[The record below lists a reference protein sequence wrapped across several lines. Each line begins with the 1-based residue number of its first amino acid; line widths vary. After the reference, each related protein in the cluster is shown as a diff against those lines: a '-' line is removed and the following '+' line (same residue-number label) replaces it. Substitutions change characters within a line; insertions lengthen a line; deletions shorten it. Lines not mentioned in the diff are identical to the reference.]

1 MSSPSTDN
9 NTCKVKANVTNTSAK
24 QSHSNLR
31 PPRRLCVVLYAHV
44 NGRDSEQLRSLA
56 VQLEILRR
64 HSCREGWT
72 IVGEFADAE
81 AGDSVARPGLRHAL
95 SDAQDG
101 QYDILLVYA
110 LDRLARSVRDAA
122 SVFDELDQAGVLV
135 LSVTDTMDITSLNQQ
150 TWLLIRSVIAASQ
163 ESQARVS
170 VGALIPVPGEKL

>member
-56 VQLEILRR
+56 IQLEILRR

-81 AGDSVARPGLRHAL
+81 AGDSFARPGLRRAL

-101 QYDILLVYA
+101 QYDILLVYGS
-110 LDRLARSVRDAA
+110 RS
-122 SVFDELDQAGVLV
+122 S
-135 LSVTDTMDITSLNQQ
+135 
-150 TWLLIRSVIAASQ
+150 
-163 ESQARVS
+163 
-170 VGALIPVPGEKL
+170 GALGSRRGIRVRRAGPSWRARPVSHRYHGHHEP